1 MSVCP
6 IVNNTP
12 GANTILHL
20 FVNILRTWSNGGQ
33 EEPRAVWT
41 LKWMPGLEGGV
52 NPVFTIKTL
61 PRSVLKFLKSYS
73 TNFRS

>member
-20 FVNILRTWSNGGQ
+20 FVNIPRTWSHGGQ
-33 EEPRAVWT
+33 EPRAVWT
-41 LKWMPGLEGGV
+41 FKWMPELEGGV